1 MATLM
6 LVLRL
11 DKDDVGLLD
20 NILTFVLNFV
30 MVLVNS
36 SVGEDSILLL
46 VCTNIAL
53 TYVECVV
60 VDKKSFEVVVFE
72 KSI

>member
-20 NILTFVLNFV
+20 NILIFVLNFV

-60 VDKKSFEVVVFE
+60 VGKNSFEVVVFE